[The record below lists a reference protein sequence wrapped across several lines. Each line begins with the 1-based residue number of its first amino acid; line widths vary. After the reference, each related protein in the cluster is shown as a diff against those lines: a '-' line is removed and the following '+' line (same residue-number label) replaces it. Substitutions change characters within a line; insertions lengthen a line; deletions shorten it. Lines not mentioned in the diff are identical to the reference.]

1 MTRPPEIDLTS
12 DADLADLLRHVL
24 DEAGLSTRD
33 VERRGGPSH
42 STVGRMLSGERLD
55 RVRAYLLA
63 LEVAGYRLV
72 ITARLGEE

>member
-1 MTRPPEIDLTS
+1 MTPRPEIDLTS

-24 DEAGLSTRD
+24 EEAGLSSRD

-42 STVGRMLSGERLD
+42 QAVGRMLQGESLE
-55 RVRAYLLA
+55 RVRAYLAA

-72 ITARLGEE
+72 IAPRLAD